1 MSPKIPNLLFITLL
15 GLAVYISMAVE
26 GYLSL
31 LNQSFSISL
40 LILFIFS
47 LWTAWLMSLKR
58 LILLGLAGF
67 YIGYIT
73 QVVGTKSGLWIYN
86 GTHNSFVFAGLIW
99 AISSIAMYGLSVK
112 VLKVAFRIVSDYIK
126 KFSGPFFVS
135 ILFLIIIIT
144 IKEYRAGLSFVF
156 WAYYITL
163 FAFAVYISYIT
174 DFQSILRLT
183 IAAWIVGNLGEY
195 LGSQSGL
202 WTFPHNSNYPPLFLV
217 ISFWPL
223 EFIAQYSIS
232 GLLTKEPLQLKNENG
247 GERMHTRQERLLE
260 KFMFLS
266 ALTYFVVGFGFILFP
281 DFILNL
287 INQISLKIAP
297 QYKPV
302 PIQIEKFWLSM
313 TFSMMMCIT
322 ALSIAAW
329 LNIRR
334 NINYIVPLLAAKISS
349 ALAGLLLFIFSE
361 RYFAYL
367 AVFLVD
373 GSLFLITLILYFRAY
388 IAIVK
393 EKARK
398 IFKPSLPVKP
408 AGKEVIVVSLYGE
421 NKLRLLDGV
430 LRQTGFLR
438 LLEAHFKKSKKIKED
453 FLIAIKPNFMFMYS
467 KDDKSTFTDVAL
479 VEHLIKRVKEKG
491 FKNIAI
497 VEAQSTYGN
506 YFKNREVRT
515 VAKYVGYSENGYRIA
530 DLTEEM
536 VPYDYKGRLGRHF
549 VGKTWK
555 DADFRISFAKN
566 KTHTFCYYTLTLKNI
581 YGTLPMQNKL
591 KEYHTRR
598 EYDWPTI
605 ESMKRFPVHFGLVD
619 AFLSADGQFGIIKD
633 NKPNPTKTIIGG
645 ANLIAVDWVGAKKM
659 DLDPMLGRYLPL
671 AVEAFG
677 MPKIKWVGD
686 KSCYDPWENV
696 NRLLP
701 ITLDE
706 AEEAYLFSDWLFSGL
721 NVMDP
726 FFEPKRKTIIYKIT
740 RWFFRPI
747 RQMIFKYGK
756 I

>member
-1 MSPKIPNLLFITLL
+1 M
-15 GLAVYISMAVE
+15 
-26 GYLSL
+26 
-31 LNQSFSISL
+31 
-40 LILFIFS
+40 
-47 LWTAWLMSLKR
+47 
-58 LILLGLAGF
+58 
-67 YIGYIT
+67 
-73 QVVGTKSGLWIYN
+73 
-86 GTHNSFVFAGLIW
+86 
-99 AISSIAMYGLSVK
+99 
-112 VLKVAFRIVSDYIK
+112 
-126 KFSGPFFVS
+126 
-135 ILFLIIIIT
+135 
-144 IKEYRAGLSFVF
+144 
-156 WAYYITL
+156 
-163 FAFAVYISYIT
+163 
-174 DFQSILRLT
+174 
-183 IAAWIVGNLGEY
+183 
-195 LGSQSGL
+195 
-202 WTFPHNSNYPPLFLV
+202 
-217 ISFWPL
+217 
-223 EFIAQYSIS
+223 
-232 GLLTKEPLQLKNENG
+232 
-247 GERMHTRQERLLE
+247 
-260 KFMFLS
+260 
-266 ALTYFVVGFGFILFP
+266 
-281 DFILNL
+281 
-287 INQISLKIAP
+287 
-297 QYKPV
+297 

-491 FKNIAI
+491 FKNIVI

-566 KTHTFCYYTLTLKNI
+566 KTHTFCYYTLTLKI
-581 YGTLPMQNKL
+581 ST
-591 KEYHTRR
+591 
-598 EYDWPTI
+598 
-605 ESMKRFPVHFGLVD
+605 V
-619 AFLSADGQFGIIKD
+619 
-633 NKPNPTKTIIGG
+633 
-645 ANLIAVDWVGAKKM
+645 
-659 DLDPMLGRYLPL
+659 RYQCR
-671 AVEAFG
+671 
-677 MPKIKWVGD
+677 I
-686 KSCYDPWENV
+686 S
-696 NRLLP
+696 
-701 ITLDE
+701 
-706 AEEAYLFSDWLFSGL
+706 
-721 NVMDP
+721 
-726 FFEPKRKTIIYKIT
+726 
-740 RWFFRPI
+740 
-747 RQMIFKYGK
+747 
-756 I
+756 